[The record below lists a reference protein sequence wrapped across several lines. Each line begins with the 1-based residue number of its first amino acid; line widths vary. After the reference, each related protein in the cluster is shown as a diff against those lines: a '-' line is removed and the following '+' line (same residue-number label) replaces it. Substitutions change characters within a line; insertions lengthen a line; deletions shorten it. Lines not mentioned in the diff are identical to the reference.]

1 MASVSSSRLSRLAV
15 IANPVAGSV
24 KRRQTA
30 ARITELAR
38 DVCAAAGV
46 ECEVVFTGHRGHG
59 RVLAETF
66 VQDGWSPIVAWGGDG
81 TINEVASALVR
92 QRAVLGIVPSGSGNG
107 LARELGI
114 SQRPEDALAT
124 VIDGRD
130 RLIDVGK
137 LGGRLFVNLAGVGLT
152 VSVADLFSRLAGRG
166 LARYVYATLRQWFIY
181 VPQRYRLTT
190 DTETIEAT
198 ALLVEIANGRQY
210 GNGAV
215 IAPAARLDDGS
226 FDVVVVRETSVPRA
240 LLGLLRLLN
249 GTLDRHSHVSI
260 HAARSITISS
270 DHPMPFHV
278 DGEVVSGEASLS
290 ATVLAGS
297 LCVRVPAATQRT

>member
-1 MASVSSSRLSRLAV
+1 MASMSSSRLSRLAV

-24 KRRQTA
+24 KRRLTA

-38 DVCAAAGV
+38 DACEAAGV
-46 ECEVVFTGHRGHG
+46 ECEVVFTGHPGHG
-59 RVLAETF
+59 RGLAQTF

-81 TINEVASALVR
+81 TVNEVASALVR
-92 QRAVLGIVPSGSGNG
+92 QSAVLGIVPTGSGNG

-166 LARYVYATLRQWFIY
+166 LARYVYATLRQLLTY
-181 VPQRYRLTT
+181 VPQRYRLTA
-190 DTETIEAT
+190 DTETIETT

-210 GNGAV
+210 GNGAI

-226 FDVVVVRETSVPRA
+226 FDVVVVRETGLPRA

-249 GTLDRHSHVSI
+249 GTLDRHPHVSI
-260 HAARSITISS
+260 HAAQSITISS

-278 DGEVVSGEASLS
+278 DGEVVRGEASLS
-290 ATVLAGS
+290 ATVLASS
-297 LCVRVPAATQRT
+297 LWVRVPAATGRT